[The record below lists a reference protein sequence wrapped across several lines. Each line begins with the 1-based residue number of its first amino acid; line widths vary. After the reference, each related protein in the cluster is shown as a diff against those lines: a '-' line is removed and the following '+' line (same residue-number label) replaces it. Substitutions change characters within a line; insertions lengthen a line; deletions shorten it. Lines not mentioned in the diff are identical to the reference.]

1 MATGIEMFGHRV
13 WNGPYR
19 VWLWNLED
27 EMEEVE
33 KTIHAFL
40 KLWDISPESLADRLF
55 IDGVDSLGSRLLKIG
70 VADRSGG
77 HVIRRPVV
85 DALVDEMKDRGI
97 DHLAVDRSEEHTS
110 ELKSLMRTSSTVF
123 CLKKKKNQNT
133 LNKNNEEYN

>member
-1 MATGIEMFGHRV
+1 MATGMEMFGPRV
-13 WNGPYR
+13 GNGPYR
-19 VWLWNLED
+19 AWLWNLED

-77 HVIRRPVV
+77 HVIRRLVV
-85 DALVDEMKDRGI
+85 DALVDEMKDRSI
-97 DHLAVDRSEEHTS
+97 DIMADAPFV
-110 ELKSLMRTSSTVF
+110 
-123 CLKKKKNQNT
+123 
-133 LNKNNEEYN
+133 

>member
-1 MATGIEMFGHRV
+1 
-13 WNGPYR
+13 
-19 VWLWNLED
+19 
-27 EMEEVE
+27 MEEVE

-85 DALVDEMKDRGI
+85 DALVDEMEDRGI
-97 DHLAVDRSEEHTS
+97 DHLDVDPFVSSHSVEENDNGAIDAVAKEWEIGRATCRES
-110 ELKSLMRTSSTVF
+110 VGP
-123 CLKKKKNQNT
+123 
-133 LNKNNEEYN
+133 